1 MASIAISNHLEINTF
16 EKQYRDHLSGFH
28 SWDQKDHAES
38 WMLFPQ
44 NLGSRLAIDE
54 TELTNGELYTIVTNK
69 AKHGKKGALVA
80 MVEGTK
86 AHVVAA
92 VLCRIEAIKRRT
104 VSEVTLDLSPA
115 MDAIVRTSFPAA
127 RVTSDRFHVQ
137 QLVSE
142 ALQEIRVSLR
152 KDALR
157 AESEAIIKARKE
169 TRVFVPK
176 VYASGDTDRQLLAR
190 SRYILFK
197 PESRWHESQKERAA
211 MLFAHYPNL
220 KHAYSLSM
228 LFRAMYENCT
238 DKTTAKEKLDVW
250 YQKIEM
256 SGIEEFEV
264 PMMTILAHEDTILNY
279 FVDRST
285 NAAAESFNAKLKGFR
300 AVVRGVRDKKFFLFR
315 VAKLYG

>member
-1 MASIAISNHLEINTF
+1 LASIAISNQLEIKTF

-38 WMLFPQ
+38 WMLFPH
-44 NLGSRLAIDE
+44 NLGTRLAIDE

-69 AKHGKKGALVA
+69 GKHGKKGALVA

-86 AHVVAA
+86 AEAVAA
-92 VLCRIEAIKRRT
+92 VLCRIEAIKRRM
-104 VSEVTLDLSPA
+104 VIEVTLDLSSA
-115 MDAIVRTSFPAA
+115 MEAIARTSFPAA
-127 RVTSDRFHVQ
+127 KITSDRFHVQ

-142 ALQEIRVSLR
+142 ALQEIRV
-152 KDALR
+152 ALR
-157 AESEAIIKARKE
+157 RDAIKTESEAIIKARTEKKA
-169 TRVFVPK
+169 FVQRTH
-176 VYASGDTDRQLLAR
+176 ANGDTDKQLLAR

-197 PESRWHESQKERAA
+197 PESRWHESQKERAGI
-211 MLFAHYPNL
+211 LFAQFPNL
-220 KHAYSLSM
+220 KHAYDLSM
-228 LFRAMYENCT
+228 MFRAFYEHST
-238 DKTTAKEKLDVW
+238 DRVTAKERLSAW

-256 SGIEEFEV
+256 SGIKAFEV
-264 PMMTILAHEDTILNY
+264 PMMSVRAHEDTILNY

-315 VAKLYG
+315 VAMLYG

>member
-1 MASIAISNHLEINTF
+1 LASIAISNHLEINTF

-28 SWDQKDHAES
+28 SWDQKDHAEI

-80 MVEGTK
+80 MIEGTK
-86 AHVVAA
+86 AAAVAA
-92 VLCRIEAIKRRT
+92 VLCRIEASKRRM
-104 VSEVTLDLSPA
+104 VIEVTLDLSPA
-115 MDAIVRTSFPAA
+115 MEAIVGTSFRAA
-127 RVTSDRFHVQ
+127 RITSDRFHVQ
-137 QLVSE
+137 QLVSD

-152 KDALR
+152 KDALK

-169 TRVFVPK
+169 NKIFIPTVH
-176 VYASGDTDRQLLAR
+176 ANGDTGRQLLAR
-190 SRYILFK
+190 SRHLLFK
-197 PESRWHESQKERAA
+197 PDSRWHESQKERAA
-211 MLFAHYPNL
+211 ILFARFPNI
-220 KHAYSLSM
+220 KHAYNLSM
-228 LFRAMYENCT
+228 MFRSFYEHST
-238 DKTTAKEKLDVW
+238 SKEVAKETLDSW
-250 YQKIEM
+250 YREIEM
-256 SGIEEFEV
+256 SGIGEFDV
-264 PMMTILAHEDTILNY
+264 PMMSIRAHEDTILNY

-315 VAKLYG
+315 IAKLYG